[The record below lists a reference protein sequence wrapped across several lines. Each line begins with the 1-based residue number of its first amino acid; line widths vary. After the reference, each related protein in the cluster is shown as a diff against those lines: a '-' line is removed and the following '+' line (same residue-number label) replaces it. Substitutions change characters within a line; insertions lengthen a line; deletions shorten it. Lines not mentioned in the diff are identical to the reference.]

1 MNKIF
6 TQKCDKIVGECIKSL
21 SNLSTKN
28 DCFSCLHYYCLDNLV
43 CLNKEQR
50 DYCLLQLEDYVRNQ
64 DLKNLEE
71 ADKLKKELDVLIKD
85 CNRVPTSDLQ
95 GCCLVLAKKFGVSE
109 DDLLEYIYERVEW

>member
-28 DCFSCLHYYCLDNLV
+28 DCFSCLHDYCLDNLV

-50 DYCLLQLEDYVRNQ
+50 DYCLLQLEDYVRKQ

-71 ADKLKKELDVLIKD
+71 ADKCELKSFK
-85 CNRVPTSDLQ
+85 
-95 GCCLVLAKKFGVSE
+95 CLVEIRAYNEE
-109 DDLLEYIYERVEW
+109 DMREQLDSIDNYELEWFCVGGSDE